1 MTDLNTALNG
11 VYGSVIR
18 RFHVDLPNK
27 KVQFDLESTDYG
39 TTTTHKLT
47 FIGCISCLWVEKRK
61 DDSTFDFQACDYYEL
76 TSVLV
81 RTTTATST
89 DPWLQQYPLEY
100 NIAVEIWESAL
111 LLHAQEVHMD
121 EFHFPSPELDKVTG

>member
-1 MTDLNTALNG
+1 MTDLNTALND
-11 VYGSVIR
+11 VYASVIG

-27 KVQFDLESTDYG
+27 KVEFDLECTDYG

-47 FIGCISCLWVEKRK
+47 FAGCTSCLWVEKRK
-61 DDSTFDFQACDYYEL
+61 DDSIFDFQACDYYEL

-89 DPWLQQYPLEY
+89 DPWLRQYPLEY
-100 NIAVEIWESAL
+100 NIAVEIWGSAL
-111 LLHAQEVHMD
+111 LLHAQEVCIDHQR
-121 EFHFPSPELDKVTG
+121 FPLPTHHIV

>member
-1 MTDLNTALNG
+1 MTDLNTALQD
-11 VYGSVIR
+11 VYASVIR

-39 TTTTHKLT
+39 NTTTHKLAFT
-47 FIGCISCLWVEKRK
+47 GCTSCLWVEKMK
-61 DDSTFDFQACDYYEL
+61 DNSTFDFQACDYYEL

-89 DPWLQQYPLEY
+89 DPWLRQYPLEY
-100 NIAVEIWESAL
+100 NIAVEIWDSAL
-111 LLHAQEVHMD
+111 LLHAQEVCMD
-121 EFHFPSPELDKVTG
+121 GFHFPIPELDKVTG

>member
-61 DDSTFDFQACDYYEL
+61 DNSTFDFHACDYYEL

-89 DPWLQQYPLEY
+89 DQWLRQYPLEY

>member
-1 MTDLNTALNG
+1 MTELNTALND

-18 RFHVDLPNK
+18 HFHVDLPNK
-27 KVQFDLESTDYG
+27 KVEFDLESTDYG

-47 FIGCISCLWVEKRK
+47 FTDCTSCLWVEKRK

-81 RTTTATST
+81 RTTTATAT
-89 DPWLQQYPLEY
+89 DPWLRQSPMEF
-100 NIAVEIWESAL
+100 NIAVEIWDSAL
-111 LLHAQEVHMD
+111 LLHAQEVHID
-121 EFHFPSPELDKVTG
+121 EFHFPIPESDKVIG

>member
-1 MTDLNTALNG
+1 MTDLNTALND

-27 KVQFDLESTDYG
+27 EVQFDLECTDHG
-39 TTTTHKLT
+39 TTATHKLAFT
-47 FIGCISCLWVEKRK
+47 GCTSCLWVEKMK
-61 DDSTFDFQACDYYEL
+61 GNSTFDFQACDYYEL

-89 DPWLQQYPLEY
+89 DPWLQQYPLDY
-100 NIAVEIWESAL
+100 NIAVEIWDSVL
-111 LLHAQEVHMD
+111 LLHAQEVCID
-121 EFHFPSPELDKVTG
+121 GLHFPIPESDNVT